1 MSPATHDGASRSQP
15 HRDTVRQGL
24 AYGFA
29 GMAAFSLTLPATR
42 IAVAELDPTV
52 VGLGRAIVAATLA
65 GLALAATRQRL
76 PDRATVKRLA
86 IVALGVVVGFPW
98 LSAWAMQSVPSV
110 HGAVVIGLLPL
121 STAVFGALWAGER
134 PSALFWAATIAG
146 SAAVV
151 GYALAAGGGSLHLA
165 DLALLGAVVAAGIG
179 YAEGARLARTLGGWQ
194 VISWA
199 LVVAAPV
206 LAIPVG
212 LAIRTNGLA
221 AGAAAWTGFAWV
233 SLVSMYLGFFL
244 WYRGLVLGGIA
255 RVGQL
260 QLLQP
265 FLTIAAS
272 AVLLGEA
279 VSPAALVAAIVV
291 VACVAIGRRAR
302 IN

>member
-1 MSPATHDGASRSQP
+1 MADAATQPHLLSQP
-15 HRDTVRQGL
+15 TSAVRQGL
-24 AYGFA
+24 VYGFA

-42 IAVAELDPTV
+42 AAVAELDPTV
-52 VGLGRAIVAATLA
+52 VGLGRAIVAA
-65 GLALAATRQRL
+65 ALAAVALAAAGQRI
-76 PDRATVKRLA
+76 PDGATLKRLA

-98 LSAWAMQSVPSV
+98 LSAWALQFVPSV

-121 STAVFGALWAGER
+121 STAVFAAVWAGER
-134 PSALFWAATIAG
+134 PSALFWVATVAG

-151 GYALAAGGGSLHLA
+151 GYALAAGGGTLHLA
-165 DLALLGAVVAAGIG
+165 DLALLGAVIAAGVG
-179 YAEGARLARTLGGWQ
+179 YAEGARLARVLGGWQ

-199 LVVAAPV
+199 LVIAAPV

-212 LAIRTNGLA
+212 LAIHAHGLS
-221 AGAAAWTGFAWV
+221 AGVAAWTGFAWV

-272 AVLLGEA
+272 AALLGER
-279 VSPAALVAAIVV
+279 VSPAAIVAALVV
-291 VACVAIGRRAR
+291 VVCVAIGRRAR
-302 IN
+302 IG

>member
-1 MSPATHDGASRSQP
+1 MTDAAASLAPQKQ
-15 HRDTVRQGL
+15 DAVRQGL

-29 GMAAFSLTLPATR
+29 GMVAFSLTLPATR
-42 IAVAELDPTV
+42 TAVAELDPTV
-52 VGLGRAIVAATLA
+52 VGLGRALVAASLA
-65 GLALAATRQRL
+65 ALALAASGQRL

-110 HGAVVIGLLPL
+110 HGAVVVGLLPL
-121 STAVFGALWAGER
+121 STAVFGAAWAGER
-134 PSALFWAATIAG
+134 PSPLFWAATLAG

-151 GYALAAGGGSLHLA
+151 GYALTVGGGALHLA
-165 DLALLGAVVAAGIG
+165 DLALLGAVVAAGLG
-179 YAEGARLARTLGGWQ
+179 YAEGARLARSLGGWQ

-199 LVVAAPV
+199 LVIAAPV

-212 LAIRTNGLA
+212 LAIHAHGLS
-221 AGAAAWTGFAWV
+221 AGPAAWTGFAWV

-272 AVLLGEA
+272 AVLLGER
-279 VSPAALVAAIVV
+279 VPPAALVAALVV
-291 VACVAIGRRAR
+291 LLCVAIGRRAR
-302 IN
+302 IG